1 MSEPNTS
8 AEKPGT
14 PKLDFAAQEKPRF
27 SDEARRLILSKTS
40 LVYISTFEDARC
52 EQVLRELAKAISQ
65 TPMKVY
71 SWTVTA
77 GLDSG
82 TEKVPGTEDSI
93 KALDFVIGCKD
104 PALFVFKDL
113 NQQFA
118 GNPMLIRKLRDT
130 HQSLRNAFKT
140 VFIVA
145 PSIQIPDEISKE
157 ISILDF
163 ELPTI
168 ADLEKLL
175 EATIKSFKNLKVEL
189 TQDGRDDF
197 IKCAMGLT
205 WDEAKS
211 AFVRACM
218 SGPVLNRT
226 ALSHVIDE
234 KCKIVRKEGILEYVP
249 VDFGMQELGGL
260 DVLKEWL
267 EARSRFFS
275 KEAREFGL
283 SAPRGVLLT
292 GISGCGKSSCVKVI
306 SQYWRLPLMRLDM
319 AKVYGGTLGNPEE
332 TMRRVLKTVE
342 AVAPV
347 VLWIEEIEKGVA
359 GYVQGDAGV
368 TARIFSSF
376 LTWMQERTSIVFIAA
391 TANEIDKL
399 PPELLRKGRFD
410 EIFFLD
416 LPSEK
421 ERGEI
426 FKVHI
431 LRRKHN
437 PEKFSLINLAK
448 ATVGFS
454 GAEIEQIVASGMFEA
469 FNEKRQFNDHD
480 LYKMIA
486 HTVPLSTTMAE
497 RIKEIKRWA
506 DQRAVRASKN

>member
-1 MSEPNTS
+1 MSETKAS
-8 AEKPGT
+8 TEKP
-14 PKLDFAAQEKPRF
+14 KFA
-27 SDEARRLILSKTS
+27 DEARRLILSKAA
-40 LVYISTFEDARC
+40 LVYVSTFEDVRC
-52 EQVLRELAKAISQ
+52 EQLLRELAKAGFQ

-71 SWTVTA
+71 AWTATT

-82 TEKVPGTEDSI
+82 TEKVPGTEDPI
-93 KALDFVIGCKD
+93 KALDFVMGMKD

-118 GNPMLIRKLRDT
+118 GNSLLIRKLRDT
-130 HQSLRNAFKT
+130 HQALKNTFKT
-140 VFIVA
+140 VFITA

-157 ISILDF
+157 ISVLEF

-168 ADLEKLL
+168 QDREKLL
-175 EATIKSFKNLKVEL
+175 EATTKSFKNLPVEL
-189 TQDGRDDF
+189 TPDDRDDF
-197 IKCAMGLT
+197 VKSAMGLT

-211 AFVRACM
+211 AYVRACM
-218 SGPVLNRT
+218 SGPTLTREAV
-226 ALSHVIDE
+226 SHVIDE
-234 KCKIVRKEGILEYVP
+234 KCKIVRKDGVLEYVP
-249 VDFGMQELGGL
+249 VVFGMKELGGL
-260 DVLKEWL
+260 EVLKAWL

-275 KEAREFGL
+275 KEAREFGI
-283 SAPRGVLLT
+283 SAPRGLLLT

-319 AKVYGGTLGNPEE
+319 TKVYGGTLGNPEE

-359 GYVQGDAGV
+359 GYAQGDAGV

-376 LTWMQERTSIVFIAA
+376 LTWMQERTSNVFIAA

-416 LPSEK
+416 LPTEK

-426 FKVHI
+426 FQVHI
-431 LRRKHN
+431 LKRRHN

-486 HTVPLSTTMAE
+486 HTVPLSTTMSE